1 MSLRQQSLTL
11 MLTLGLAG
19 AAAAVPAG
27 IDHIAAAAAKPVAQ
41 VTIQDFAFRPATL
54 KIKVGTTVT
63 WTNKDAMAHNVTA
76 ANGRWHS
83 ATLNQ
88 GQTYTYTFKKAG
100 IYTYSC
106 TFHAGMSAKVI
117 VAK

>member
-1 MSLRQQSLTL
+1 MSLRHATL
-11 MLTLGLAG
+11 PLLLSLGLAG
-19 AAAAVPAG
+19 GAAAVPAG
-27 IDHIAAAAAKPVAQ
+27 IDHIAAAAAKPVTQ
-41 VTIQDFAFRPATL
+41 VTIQDFAFKPAIL
-54 KIKVGTTVT
+54 KIKVGTTVK

-88 GQTYTYTFKKAG
+88 SQTYTYTFKKAG
-100 IYTYSC
+100 TYTYSC

-117 VAK
+117 VTK